1 MRKQADTDDEVK
13 CLGVVSSA
21 SNSNVPS
28 FDLAIAKLQDQI
40 ANLQKAAEAEGAS
53 KTPTTAVATATA
65 TTEAALDSSV
75 SNPTTPKAGNGKDD
89 SEQETEGN

>member
-1 MRKQADTDDEVK
+1 MRNQADTDDEVK
-13 CLGVVSSA
+13 CLGFISSD
-21 SNSNVPS
+21 SNSKIPTFGPEIEKLKNKI
-28 FDLAIAKLQDQI
+28 AILE
-40 ANLQKAAEAEGAS
+40 KAAEAEGAS